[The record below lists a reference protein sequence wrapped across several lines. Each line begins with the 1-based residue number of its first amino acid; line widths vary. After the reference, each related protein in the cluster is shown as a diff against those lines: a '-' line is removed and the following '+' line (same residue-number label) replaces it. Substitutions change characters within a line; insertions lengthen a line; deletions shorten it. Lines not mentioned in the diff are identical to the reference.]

1 MTIEVEQLRGE
12 KQVIVREYEAL
23 KTSFEKLTKDL
34 DAMKNNLNA
43 LHGAIQWA
51 NKLIRISENNLAKKV
66 EPLAKSKGKKKNE
79 KL

>member
-1 MTIEVEQLRGE
+1 
-12 KQVIVREYEAL
+12 
-23 KTSFEKLTKDL
+23 LTKDL

-51 NKLIRISENNLAKKV
+51 NKLIRISEDNLAKKV